1 MGVNINFSINHLAFR
16 FLIIFS
22 REGLEI
28 ILFID
33 DNRLTL
39 TLTLTLIL
47 IIVDEIINLI
57 R

>member
-39 TLTLTLIL
+39 TLIL